1 MKVSFYVK
9 LFLAFIIFSILILA
23 FVSYLFDNFYSFYD
37 DKQDKQISQNVL
49 KQQEDKFLSYLKK
62 YDEKLLLVHS
72 IIPEFKNQNEI
83 INFIE
88 NTLFEDK
95 NILTFKIVSLD
106 SKETLKLY
114 NEKNTKPLRDYNLK
128 NLFSKVYF
136 KEMRTLK
143 YKEVLYHCDE
153 DNSKT
158 INFIIRNKDDF
169 YILKIDLENLIQGL
183 SSDFSKKVLILDP
196 KGIFLNDS
204 NITSFDEE
212 EFLSKKVYINE
223 NKYFTFFIKKKDKLK
238 KDFIEEYHKSIIISG
253 FLIAFFIAIIFS
265 VIISRLNRSIE
276 EDNKKLDLNIKEKY
290 LKLSENQEIMDNHIM
305 FIRIDKNGFI
315 TKVHS

>member
-1 MKVSFYVK
+1 MKVSFYIK
-9 LFLAFIIFSILILA
+9 LFLAFIIFSILILG
-23 FVSYLFDNFYSFYD
+23 FVSYLFDNFYNLYD

-62 YDEKLLLVHS
+62 YDEKLLLIQS

-95 NILTFKIVSLD
+95 NILVFKIVSLD
-106 SKETLKLY
+106 SKEILKLY
-114 NEKNTKPLRDYNLK
+114 NEKNTKLLRDYNLK

-183 SSDFSKKVLILDP
+183 FTDFSKKVLILDP

-223 NKYFTFFIKKKDKLK
+223 NKYFTFL
-238 KDFIEEYHKSIIISG
+238 
-253 FLIAFFIAIIFS
+253 
-265 VIISRLNRSIE
+265 
-276 EDNKKLDLNIKEKY
+276 
-290 LKLSENQEIMDNHIM
+290 
-305 FIRIDKNGFI
+305 
-315 TKVHS
+315 